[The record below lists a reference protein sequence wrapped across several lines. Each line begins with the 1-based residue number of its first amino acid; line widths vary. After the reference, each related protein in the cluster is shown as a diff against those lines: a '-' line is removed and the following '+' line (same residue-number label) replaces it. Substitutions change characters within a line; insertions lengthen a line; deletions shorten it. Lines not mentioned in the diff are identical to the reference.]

1 MAQFDIHDETN
12 APHAARETLEAAK
25 AGLGFLPNLL
35 GELSESPAAV
45 EAYTTLSSIFE
56 RTDLTAPERQV
67 VLLAVSVANECRYCV
82 AAHTKA
88 ARGAGLDSA
97 SIEALRA
104 GEALPD
110 AKLNALAAFART
122 VVAKRGWAD
131 EGDVEAFLKAGYT
144 KANVFDVILG
154 AAFKTISNYANH
166 VAETPLDEAF
176 SDARWD
182 AAA

>member
-12 APHAARETLEAAK
+12 APQAARETLKAAK
-25 AGLGFLPNLL
+25 ASLGFLPNLL

-45 EAYTTLSSIFE
+45 EAYTTLSGLFDK
-56 RTDLTAPERQV
+56 TDLTAPERQV

-88 ARGAGLDSA
+88 AESAGLDQESLD
-97 SIEALRA
+97 ALRA

-110 AKLNALAAFART
+110 AKLNALATFART
-122 VVAKRGWAD
+122 LVEKRGWAD
-131 EGDVEAFLKAGYT
+131 ETDVQAFIKAGYS

-154 AAFKTISNYANH
+154 VSFKTISNYANH

-176 SDARWD
+176 QDARWD